1 MAPTPPSE
9 PAPATLTRAALA
21 DRLQRRLRL
30 PRAEAEALVSEV
42 LGVWCDAVV
51 AGEAVRLSGFGS
63 FSVHE
68 AGARPVRNLQSG
80 EAMALAPR
88 RAVRFRPSDGF
99 RLALNPHRP

>member
-1 MAPTPPSE
+1 MPPTPPSE
-9 PAPATLTRAALA
+9 PAPPTLTRAALA

-30 PRAEAEALVSEV
+30 PRAEAEALVADV
-42 LGVWCDAVV
+42 LGVLADAVV
-51 AGEAVRLSGFGS
+51 AGEPVRLSGFGS
-63 FSVHE
+63 FTVHD
-68 AGARPVRNLQSG
+68 AAARPVRNLQSG